1 MLLLVRP
8 GDIVASKYRLSARLG
23 QGGMGAVWS
32 AEHTQTGRTFAI
44 KFLHA
49 AVAAGS
55 EDAGARFLQEARASA
70 KVRHPAII
78 DIFDVGETDDGTR
91 YLVMELL
98 DGMSLADAFR
108 LVPPMTARELMLV
121 LAEVAGALRVA
132 HAAGV
137 VHRDIKPQNIFLHR
151 DPGAG
156 TLRTKVL
163 DFGVSKLAMSDDT
176 GIATHSGSLLGSPR
190 YMAPE
195 QVMSAAAAQGP
206 SDLWSIGVLLFE
218 ALTGR
223 FPHDGDSSSALLVA
237 IATTPPRSLD
247 DVAPHVPAPLRALVN
262 DLLQPAAKRIASA
275 GLLRERLLT
284 LLGSVPLDDIAVARS
299 TVIKFRPLDRPAD
312 FLIESQSGAA
322 VGSSSANA
330 KLARGSLASMAAGP
344 ASVRPPPP
352 APGSSPGTSS
362 PVPLS
367 APLSST
373 GSPHPL
379 SSLSPSAAT
388 REPVSGERLSDQ
400 GAPTASDVTGAE
412 VHSALDSPDATAL
425 LKPDDL
431 PPVPEGD
438 AASSTMV
445 LGEADV
451 PLLSLS
457 PIDERVPAPA
467 LASPELASPELA
479 SPEPGP
485 LPASPVDPADS
496 ISSLNVV
503 RGRGMAF
510 GASVAPPAMEGTHS
524 APLGARR
531 IAIGAAAGLVVGL
544 VALAGLIALTG
555 PSSPPSPATVARS
568 AASPSASPIPTML
581 AEPSSAPSSAGE
593 AVLDPPPSPTP
604 DAPSSVAS
612 SSAAPALTS
621 STAPVG
627 PSGTS
632 TTVRP
637 TRPKQ
642 PADKLKQLGSGL

>member
-1 MLLLVRP
+1 MPLLVRP

-78 DIFDVGETDDGTR
+78 DIFDVGEAEDGTR

-108 LVPPMTARELMLV
+108 LVPPMSARELLLV

-163 DFGVSKLAMSDDT
+163 DFGVSKLAMADDN

-247 DVAPHVPAPLRALVN
+247 DVAPHLPEPLRQLVN

-275 GLLRERLLT
+275 GLLRERILA
-284 LLGSVPLDDIAVARS
+284 LLGSIPLDEIALARS
-299 TVIKFRPLDRPAD
+299 TVVKFRPLDRPAD
-312 FLIESQSGAA
+312 FLIDSQSGAA

-330 KLARGSLASMAAGP
+330 KLARGPLASIPAGS
-344 ASVRPPPP
+344 ASGRPPPQPP
-352 APGSSPGTSS
+352 ASNPAASSPS
-362 PVPLS
+362 PGMAVPV
-367 APLSST
+367 APAADERPTDEGAST
-373 GSPHPL
+373 
-379 SSLSPSAAT
+379 A
-388 REPVSGERLSDQ
+388 SGESSSEA
-400 GAPTASDVTGAE
+400 GP
-412 VHSALDSPDATAL
+412 ALDSPEATAL
-425 LKPDDL
+425 LKPEDL
-431 PPVPEGD
+431 PLVPDGD

-445 LGEADV
+445 LGDADV
-451 PLLSLS
+451 PLLSLA
-457 PIDERVPAPA
+457 PIDERAPAPEVPSVDA
-467 LASPELASPELA
+467 DAPPAT
-479 SPEPGP
+479 P
-485 LPASPVDPADS
+485 LDPSES
-496 ISSLNVV
+496 ISSINVV
-503 RGRGMAF
+503 RGGSPPF
-510 GASVAPPAMEGTHS
+510 GASVAPPASPTPP
-524 APLGARR
+524 APALGARR
-531 IAIGAAAGLVVGL
+531 IAVGAAAGLVVGL

-555 PSSPPSPATVARS
+555 PTAPSNAARATTS
-568 AASPSASPIPTML
+568 ASVSPIPTMV
-581 AEPSSAPSSAGE
+581 AEPPPVPSSTGDE
-593 AVLDPPPSPTP
+593 GIEPPPPP
-604 DAPSSVAS
+604 HDAPSGVAS
-612 SSAAPALTS
+612 SSAAPGPTS
-621 STAPVG
+621 SGAPAA

-632 TTVRP
+632 TTFRP